1 MAKQELIKEAF
12 KLQQLAGIKSLYEFE
27 SDHMKEAMD
36 DDDVADSWDK
46 PEDDGEDYE
55 KEPSMKDIKTVE
67 KKAGGKQAKLA
78 RLIQQ
83 KDAILAKF
91 KSGEISI
98 GEYKEEIG
106 NIPQQIKN
114 LQADIE
120 KSMGMGG
127 SEEEMGDEE
136 ALYESRLR
144 GAIRL
149 EVKKILRENR
159 LDELSPELK
168 QRAADKMGDQALALR
183 NSTDDV
189 LKFKRRSAQY
199 TTASQHVDPTVKA
212 AGDKLAMQLG
222 NGYKCKVTKE
232 STDNRALI
240 TFDGP
245 SGMIE
250 ILVTPTGYHFR
261 AGSHPEDVEKI
272 ARPLERFIAQ
282 VRKAEI
288 VTKGSNEL

>member
-27 SDHMKEAMD
+27 SDHIEEVMED
-36 DDDVADSWDK
+36 DDDVVDSWDK

-55 KEPSMKDIKTVE
+55 KEPSIKDIKTVE

-127 SEEEMGDEE
+127 SEEEVGDEE

-149 EVKKILRENR
+149 EVGKIL
-159 LDELSPELK
+159 
-168 QRAADKMGDQALALR
+168 A
-183 NSTDDV
+183 
-189 LKFKRRSAQY
+189 
-199 TTASQHVDPTVKA
+199 
-212 AGDKLAMQLG
+212 
-222 NGYKCKVTKE
+222 
-232 STDNRALI
+232 
-240 TFDGP
+240 
-245 SGMIE
+245 
-250 ILVTPTGYHFR
+250 
-261 AGSHPEDVEKI
+261 
-272 ARPLERFIAQ
+272 ER
-282 VRKAEI
+282 K
-288 VTKGSNEL
+288 K